1 MSSTLRAFFIVGAY
15 IEEAK
20 QMISHL
26 QSLDYESFLAR
37 KEIKEQTINPASP
50 MNPWEEVIQCTTNLK
65 NCIKSLKLDIEA
77 HKDAIRNR
85 SGIEKF
91 TDWCVDV
98 GHGIGSGIKVV
109 CGADANAEGRRMA
122 DKTHTGRGKFNTIK
136 GLGKIKTNMGLGK
149 INTIITDEDYANLV
163 ERDEKLINKVE
174 RLIDKYDPKE

>member
-1 MSSTLRAFFIVGAY
+1 MSSTLRAFFIVEAY

-50 MNPWEEVIQCTTNLK
+50 MNPWEEVNQCTTNLR
-65 NCIKSLKLDIEA
+65 NCIKSLRLDIEA
-77 HKDAIRNR
+77 HKDTIRNQN
-85 SGIEKF
+85 IVDKAK
-91 TDWCVDV
+91 DWCKDM

-109 CGADANAEGRRMA
+109 FGADAKAEARKMA
-122 DKTHTGRGKFNTIK
+122 DMTHTGRGKFNTI
-136 GLGKIKTNMGLGK
+136 MGLGRGSR
-149 INTIITDEDYANLV
+149 TDEDYGNLV
-163 ERDEKLINKVE
+163 ERDEKLIGKVE

>member
-50 MNPWEEVIQCTTNLK
+50 MNPWEEVIQCTTNLR
-65 NCIKSLKLDIEA
+65 NCIKSLRLDIEA
-77 HKDAIRNR
+77 DKDTIRNQ
-85 SGIEKF
+85 SKYEKAK
-91 TDWCVDV
+91 DWFNDV

-109 CGADANAEGRRMA
+109 FGAECKSRS
-122 DKTHTGRGKFNTIK
+122 T
-136 GLGKIKTNMGLGK
+136 
-149 INTIITDEDYANLV
+149 
-163 ERDEKLINKVE
+163 
-174 RLIDKYDPKE
+174 

>member
-50 MNPWEEVIQCTTNLK
+50 MNPWEEVIQCTTNLR
-65 NCIKSLKLDIEA
+65 NCIKSLRLDIEA
-77 HKDAIRNR
+77 HKDTIRNQN
-85 SGIEKF
+85 IVDKAK
-91 TDWCVDV
+91 DWFNDV

-109 CGADANAEGRRMA
+109 FGADAKAEARKMA
-122 DKTHTGRGKFNTIK
+122 DMTHTGRGKFNTI
-136 GLGKIKTNMGLGK
+136 MGLGRGSR
-149 INTIITDEDYANLV
+149 TDEDYGNLV
-163 ERDEKLINKVE
+163 ERDEKLIGKVE

>member
-50 MNPWEEVIQCTTNLK
+50 MNPWEEVIQCTTNLR
-65 NCIKSLKLDIEA
+65 NCIKSLRLDIEA
-77 HKDAIRNR
+77 HKDTIRNQN
-85 SGIEKF
+85 IVDKAKDLF
-91 TDWCVDV
+91 NDV

-109 CGADANAEGRRMA
+109 FGADAKAEARKMA
-122 DKTHTGRGKFNTIK
+122 DMTHTGRGKFNTI
-136 GLGKIKTNMGLGK
+136 MGLGRGSR
-149 INTIITDEDYANLV
+149 TDEDYGNLV
-163 ERDEKLINKVE
+163 ERDEKLIKKVE

>member
-26 QSLDYESFLAR
+26 QSLDYESYLAG
-37 KEIKEQTINPASP
+37 KEIREQTLNPASL

-85 SGIEKF
+85 SGFEKAK
-91 TDWCVDV
+91 DWCEDV

-109 CGADANAEGRRMA
+109 FGADAKAEARRMA
-122 DKTHTGRGKFNTIK
+122 EMTHTGRGKFNTIK
-136 GLGKIKTNMGLGK
+136 GLGKFNTIMGLGGGS
-149 INTIITDEDYANLV
+149 ITDEDYANLV
-163 ERDEKLINKVE
+163 ERDEKLIKKVE
-174 RLIDKYDPKE
+174 WLIGKYDPKE

>member
-50 MNPWEEVIQCTTNLK
+50 MNPWEEVIQCTTNLR
-65 NCIKSLKLDIEA
+65 NCIKSLRLDIEA
-77 HKDAIRNR
+77 HKDTIRNQN
-85 SGIEKF
+85 IVDKAKDLF
-91 TDWCVDV
+91 NDV

-109 CGADANAEGRRMA
+109 FGADAKAEARKMA
-122 DKTHTGRGKFNTIK
+122 DMTHTGRGKFNTI
-136 GLGKIKTNMGLGK
+136 MGLGRGSR
-149 INTIITDEDYANLV
+149 TDEDYGNLV
-163 ERDEKLINKVE
+163 ERDEKLIGKVE

>member
-26 QSLDYESFLAR
+26 QSLDYESYSAG
-37 KEIKEQTINPASP
+37 KEIREQTLNPAP
-50 MNPWEEVIQCTTNLK
+50 LMNPWEEVNQCTTNLR
-65 NCIKSLKLDIEA
+65 NCIRNLTLDIEA

-85 SGIEKF
+85 SDFEKVK
-91 TDWCVDV
+91 DWCKDM

-109 CGADANAEGRRMA
+109 FGADANAEARRMA
-122 DKTHTGRGKFNTIK
+122 DMTHTGRGKFNTI
-136 GLGKIKTNMGLGK
+136 MGLGRGSR
-149 INTIITDEDYANLV
+149 TDEDYGNLV
-163 ERDEKLINKVE
+163 ERDEKLIKKVE